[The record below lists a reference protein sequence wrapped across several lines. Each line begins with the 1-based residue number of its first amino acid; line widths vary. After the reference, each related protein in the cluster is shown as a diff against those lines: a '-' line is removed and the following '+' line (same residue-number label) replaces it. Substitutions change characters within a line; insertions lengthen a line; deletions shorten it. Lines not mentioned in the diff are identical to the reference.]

1 MRRLPLP
8 AAAAAGYG
16 GAVRTILAVAVA
28 LSALASGS
36 ALAGTPTQDLGW
48 LNQKR
53 AANGIPAGIVLE
65 PEWSARCAQHIEYLW
80 RTETIAHAEDPASP
94 WYTEAGNWAG
104 TRAVLSLGATWTST
118 DFIWEYAPFHL
129 VQLLAPQ
136 LDRSGIADARD
147 YTCVTTWPGY
157 TRPLPSADQVVTYPG
172 NGTTIYPSMIA
183 REVPT
188 TPAEALGLR
197 NPTGPHLYAF
207 QWGPSLASGAEITIA
222 RARLI
227 GPDGPVAVRWIDRST
242 PTVGLYLPAA
252 AGIVVPVRPLARGA
266 YTATVAF
273 TNGVSRTWSFAAGIT
288 GTRRLRDVRVT
299 LRARSAT
306 TRVVRV
312 AGRLVLRSGRG
323 VADASVGVRIA
334 STERA
339 ALRTRADGRFAGAFI
354 VRTGGARRWLQV
366 TVHADDSAPRTYA
379 VRAR

>member
-8 AAAAAGYG
+8 AAAAGGYRG
-16 GAVRTILAVAVA
+16 GVRTILAVAVLLA
-28 LSALASGS
+28 LGSGS
-36 ALAGTPTQDLGW
+36 ALASTPTEELGW

-53 AANGIPAGIVLE
+53 AANGIPAAITLD
-65 PEWSARCAQHIEYLW
+65 PEWSARCAQHIDYLW
-80 RTETIAHAEDPASP
+80 RTQTIVHAEDPASP

-104 TRAVLSLGATWTST
+104 TRAVLSLGATWTAT

-129 VQLLAPQ
+129 AQLLAPQ
-136 LDRSGIADARD
+136 LDRSGIADARG

-157 TRPLPSADQVVTYPG
+157 TRPLPAVDQVVTYPG
-172 NGTTIYPSMIA
+172 NGTTIYPSMTA

-197 NPTGPHLYAF
+197 NPTGPHLYAY

-222 RARLI
+222 GARLV

-252 AGIVVPVRPLARGA
+252 AGIVIPVRPLASGA

-273 TNGVSRTWSFAAGIT
+273 TNGVSRTWSFGAGIT

-299 LRARSAT
+299 LRPRSAT

-312 AGRLVLRSGRG
+312 TGRLVLRSGRG
-323 VADASVGVRIA
+323 APGAMVGVRIA

-339 ALRTRADGRFAGAFI
+339 VLRTRADGRFAGAFI
-354 VRTGGARRWLQV
+354 VRTGAARRWLQV

-379 VRAR
+379 VRVR